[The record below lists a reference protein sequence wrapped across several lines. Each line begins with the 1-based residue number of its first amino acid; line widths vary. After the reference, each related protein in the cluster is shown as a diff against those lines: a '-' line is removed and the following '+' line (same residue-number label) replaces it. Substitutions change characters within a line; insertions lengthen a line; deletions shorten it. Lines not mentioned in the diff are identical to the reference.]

1 MALYNTDGGFFFFLP
16 QTYTWDY
23 DFTTQVWKCGDGRRR
38 GHYSHRSGSGMQRH
52 DGIRGVMM
60 PCENVTM
67 CTVGI
72 CDSHRVYIIEFN
84 LCQKVSNA
92 SVTLCRC
99 HLQCP
104 RTRLS
109 TELLKIIPQ
118 SDTAT
123 KLVTFQ
129 SIIFPGSESFVYS
142 ENLSL
147 CLFLRYL

>member
-1 MALYNTDGGFFFFLP
+1 
-16 QTYTWDY
+16 
-23 DFTTQVWKCGDGRRR
+23 
-38 GHYSHRSGSGMQRH
+38 MQRH

-99 HLQCP
+99 HLQCL

-109 TELLKIIPQ
+109 TELLKIMPQ

-147 CLFLRYL
+147 CLFLRYLQYILLQCLKQFDEYAQISHHFSAPRCLFKNILRI